1 MWKFSQAST
10 PAASSAAGKSSTAP
24 VPSAFTRATSAI
36 VQSSI
41 GKGMEILG
49 EITGSEPLFLD
60 CVFVGSIDLPGNRL
74 TIGANGQITAS
85 ITARDVVV
93 MGKVFGDIAASNL
106 LEIRGEGAVTGNV
119 TAARLSMEDGAFLSG
134 AVDVEKTEAQM
145 GALAEAEAAPAVHV
159 PQRPV
164 RPAKAESSAIHMQ
177 PMAQSA

>member
-1 MWKFSQAST
+1 
-10 PAASSAAGKSSTAP
+10 
-24 VPSAFTRATSAI
+24 
-36 VQSSI
+36 
-41 GKGMEILG
+41 MEILG
-49 EITGSEPLFLD
+49 EITGTEPLFID

-74 TIGANGQITAS
+74 TVGANGQITAS

-145 GALAEAEAAPAVHV
+145 GALAEETPVAHV
-159 PQRPV
+159 AQRPV
-164 RPAKAESSAIHMQ
+164 RPAKSESSAILMQ